1 MPGGRKEAEAVIE
14 LTLTVVNEDG
24 DVVPGKK
31 IVVRAKSIDMLM
43 DGKVVVKGRVYSV
56 IETMEEMRRK
66 IQEAHIKK

>member
-66 IQEAHIKK
+66 IQEAHVKK

>member
-1 MPGGRKEAEAVIE
+1 MIE

-43 DGKVVVKGRVYSV
+43 DGKVVVKVGF
-56 IETMEEMRRK
+56 IP
-66 IQEAHIKK
+66 